1 VALRVEPKPKS
12 DIRQQD
18 LLKNIVGIKPK
29 RPKVSSPSQPTDS
42 NKPKH
47 GEEDSVSELSSS
59 QNQSASGLLVGE
71 KGSSHGIVN
80 PDHTAPR
87 LDNPREVKQ
96 QNTAGSLLGLAYE
109 SSDEE

>member
-1 VALRVEPKPKS
+1 M
-12 DIRQQD
+12 DRQQD

-42 NKPKH
+42 NKLKH

-59 QNQSASGLLVGE
+59 QNQSGLLVGE
-71 KGSSHGIVN
+71 KGSSHGTVN

-87 LDNPREVKQ
+87 LEKTREVKQ

>member
-1 VALRVEPKPKS
+1 M
-12 DIRQQD
+12 DRQQD

-29 RPKVSSPSQPTDS
+29 RPKVSSPSQPKDS

-47 GEEDSVSELSSS
+47 GEEHSVSELSSS
-59 QNQSASGLLVGE
+59 QNQSRLFVGE
-71 KGSSHGIVN
+71 KGSSHGTVN
-80 PDHTAPR
+80 PNYTAPR
-87 LDNPREVKQ
+87 LEKTREEQ

>member
-1 VALRVEPKPKS
+1 M
-12 DIRQQD
+12 DRQQD

-47 GEEDSVSELSSS
+47 GEEDSISELSSS
-59 QNQSASGLLVGE
+59 QNQSGLLVGE
-71 KGSSHGIVN
+71 KGSSHGTVN

-87 LDNPREVKQ
+87 LEKPREEQ

-109 SSDEE
+109 ISDEE